1 VLGKGFYPTFQAHA
15 LRAVKLRW
23 SQAVVSVGTAKVSEQ
38 LRNLLTEL
46 RSRFGALY
54 GPRLVRL
61 VLFGSQARSDAEP
74 GSDIDVLVVLEGPV
88 RPGEEI
94 ARTGETAS
102 SMSLENNVVISC
114 TFISAD
120 RFEREESPLMI
131 NVRREGVP
139 V

>member
-1 VLGKGFYPTFQAHA
+1 MIRCGEHA
-15 LRAVKLRW
+15 MDTDLAP
-23 SQAVVSVGTAKVSEQ
+23 SVEKAAAALKASGTREPGEQ
-38 LRNLLTEL
+38 LRSLLAEL
-46 RSRFGALY
+46 RSRFKALY

-61 VLFGSQARSDAEP
+61 MLFGSQARGDAEP

-88 RPGEEI
+88 RPGKEI
-94 ARTGETAS
+94 ARTGEITAG
-102 SMSLENNVVISC
+102 MSLENNVVISC

-120 RFEREESPLMI
+120 QFEREESPLMI

>member
-1 VLGKGFYPTFQAHA
+1 
-15 LRAVKLRW
+15 
-23 SQAVVSVGTAKVSEQ
+23 VSEQ
-38 LRNLLTEL
+38 LRNLLAEL
-46 RSRFGALY
+46 RARLEALY

-61 VLFGSQARSDAEP
+61 VLFGSHARGDAEP

-94 ARTGETAS
+94 ARAGEITAG
-102 SMSLENNVVISC
+102 MSLENNVVISS

-120 RFEREESPLMI
+120 LFEREQSPLMI